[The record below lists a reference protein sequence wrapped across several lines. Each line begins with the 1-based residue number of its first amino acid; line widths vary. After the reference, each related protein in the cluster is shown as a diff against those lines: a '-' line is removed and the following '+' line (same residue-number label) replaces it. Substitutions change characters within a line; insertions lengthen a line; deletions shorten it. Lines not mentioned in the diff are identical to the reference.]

1 MANIIPFETT
11 PEDRYRL
18 AHDIDEAEHPIWP
31 HVVVVAGIV
40 CVCVMALLA
49 AI

>member
-1 MANIIPFETT
+1 MANINPFENT
-11 PEDRYRL
+11 PEDRFRH
-18 AHDIDEAEHPIWP
+18 AHDIEEADHPIWP

-40 CVCVMALLA
+40 CVMVLLA